1 MIKQID
7 ARISRK
13 LASIR
18 RAFRGIV
25 TLVNAAGPV
34 QLVQGEGLKDEK
46 LQGTELFQQ
55 FGYTSN
61 PPAGTMYVV
70 LPVGGK
76 TAHSIIIAT
85 EHGTYRLK
93 NLKPGEVALYTDE
106 GDSIILKRGR
116 IMEVTT
122 QTFRVNAATAI
133 ELNSPSIT
141 GTAGTSVSFNTPVIH
156 ASAAIVAQGDITDNA
171 ATLPKTMAGMRYA
184 HDHHEHPENNV
195 PGGNT
200 GLSTVMM

>member
-7 ARISRK
+7 NR
-13 LASIR
+13 IR
-18 RAFRGIV
+18 RHLSGIRLAFRGVI
-25 TLVNAAGPV
+25 TLVKAAGAV
-34 QLVQGEGLKDEK
+34 QLVQGDGLNGERLLDMEY
-46 LQGTELFQQ
+46 FQH
-55 FGYTSN
+55 FGFTSN
-61 PPAGTMYVV
+61 PPAGSMKVV
-70 LPVGGK
+70 LPIGGK

-133 ELNSPSIT
+133 ELNSPTIT
-141 GTAGTSVSFNTPVIH
+141 GTASTSVSFNTPVVN
-156 ASAAIVAQGDITDNA
+156 ASAEIVAQGDITDSA
-171 ATLPKTMAGMRYA
+171 ATAPKKMSGMRTI
-184 HDHHEHPENNV
+184 HNGHTHTDPQGGSVSV
-195 PGGNT
+195 PGAQ
-200 GLSTVMM
+200 M